1 MPIGFRQRIKDQLRA
16 LIIKKQVLFMKKV
29 TLGAAILSAL
39 LAAGCNDDSSKKN
52 TMADSKPAQTQ
63 NADVDSSKSMN
74 DMTNKDMK
82 NDGSNPFFKEWDTPY
97 GIPPFDQIKD
107 EHFAPAFDKAIAQ
120 ARTDINLLANSAT
133 KPTFENTI
141 EEIEYGS
148 KLLTKVANVFF
159 NLTSAN
165 TNPELQKIQKEIGP
179 KLSALQD
186 DMNLNADLFKRVA
199 AVYERKDE
207 LGLRPD
213 QMLLLEEQY
222 KSFVRGGANLN
233 DEEKQKLRELNKELT
248 ELSLTF
254 AENVLAETN
263 DWEMVVEDEAKLEG
277 LPQGLIDA
285 AADTAEKR
293 GYEGKWVFTTHR
305 PSKTPFL
312 KFSKNRELREKMY
325 YGYTHRGDNDNAHD
339 NKKIA
344 SKIAQLRAK
353 KAQLMGY
360 ETHADFVLEERT
372 AKNAD
377 NVYDLLNQVWPAA
390 LEQAKAERALMQEQ
404 IDKEGG
410 DFTLKAWDWRY
421 YAEKVRNEKY
431 ALDAAAVKP
440 YFSLES
446 TLQGVFYTANRLF
459 GMNFK
464 ERFDLP
470 KYHEDVRTFEVTDK
484 NGDLIGIY
492 LTDHYVRDG
501 KRGGAWMNSYRKQ
514 FVTEDGEFVKPIIV
528 NVLNYP
534 RPVGDEPTLLTFDQ
548 ASTLFHEFGHA
559 AHGLLSDGIYP
570 SQTGTAVP
578 RDFVEFP
585 SQVLENW
592 MLEPEV
598 LAKFAKHYKT
608 GEVIPQEMIDKIQA
622 ASKFNQGFATTEY
635 MAAAL
640 LDMAW
645 HTQDGKVL
653 KEADAFEKMVLD
665 DLGLIPEI
673 APRYRT
679 TYFSHIFSGGY
690 SAGYYSYIWSEIFA
704 ADAYQAF
711 RENGIFDKETADKFK
726 KFILSKGGTQDPL
739 ELYKKFRGKEA
750 DPKYLMI
757 SRGLIEEDK
766 E

>member
-1 MPIGFRQRIKDQLRA
+1 MINKIGNYMRKL
-16 LIIKKQVLFMKKV
+16 
-29 TLGAAILSAL
+29 TLGAAIVSAL
-39 LAAGCNDDSSKKN
+39 LAVGCNDSEEKQSTAAEKVQAAQTEQTDTTAGKTADKAKEESTEAS
-52 TMADSKPAQTQ
+52 ADST
-63 NADVDSSKSMN
+63 
-74 DMTNKDMK
+74 
-82 NDGSNPFFKEWDTPY
+82 NPFFQEWDTPY
-97 GIPPFDQIKD
+97 GMPPFEKIKD
-107 EHFAPAFDKAIAQ
+107 EHYAPAYEKAIAE
-120 ARTDINLLANSAT
+120 ARADVDGIINNPDE
-133 KPTFENTI
+133 PTFENTI
-141 EEIEYGS
+141 EALEYSGD
-148 KLLTKVANVFF
+148 LLTKVSGVFY

-179 KLSALQD
+179 KLSALRD

-199 AVYERKDE
+199 AVYEKRDE
-207 LGLRPD
+207 LGLRED
-213 QMLLLEEQY
+213 QMRLLEEAY
-222 KSFVRGGANLN
+222 KSFVRGGAKLN
-233 DEEKQKLRELNKELT
+233 DEEKQQLRDLNKEMT
-248 ELSLTF
+248 ELALAFS
-254 AENVLAETN
+254 ENVLAETN
-263 DWEMVVEDEAKLEG
+263 NWEMVIDNKEELAG
-277 LPQGLIDA
+277 LSQGLIDA

-293 GYEGKWVFTTHR
+293 DHEGKWVFTTHR

-312 KFSKNRELREKMY
+312 MYSTNRELREKMY
-325 YGYTHRGDNDNAHD
+325 HGYTHRGDNDNAND
-339 NKKIA
+339 NKENAAKL
-344 SKIAQLRAK
+344 AQLRAK
-353 KAQLMGY
+353 KAQLLGY
-360 ETHADFVLEERT
+360 DTHADFVLEERT

-377 NVYDLLNQVWPAA
+377 NVYNLLNQVWPAA
-390 LEQAKAERALMQEQ
+390 LEQAKAERALMQEM

-410 DFTLKAWDWRY
+410 DFKLKASDWRY
-421 YAEKVRNEKY
+421 YAEKIRNEKY
-431 ALDAAAVKP
+431 SLDEAAVKP

-446 TLQGVFYTANRLF
+446 TLQGVFYTANKLF

-470 KYHEDVRTFEVTDK
+470 KYHEDVRTFEVTDE
-484 NGDLIGIY
+484 NGELIGIY

-559 AHGLLSDGIYP
+559 AHGLLSDGVYP
-570 SQTGTAVP
+570 SQTGTSVP

-645 HTQDGKVL
+645 HTLDGEEL
-653 KEADAFEKMVLD
+653 KDADAFEKATLD
-665 DLGLIPEI
+665 ELGLIPEI
-673 APRYRT
+673 APRYRS
-679 TYFSHIFSGGY
+679 TYFNHIFSSASGGY

-711 RENGIFDKETADKFK
+711 RENGIFDKETADKYVE
-726 KFILSKGGTQDPL
+726 FILSKGGTQDPL

-757 SRGLIEEDK
+757 SRGLIEED
-766 E
+766 EE

>member
-1 MPIGFRQRIKDQLRA
+1 
-16 LIIKKQVLFMKKV
+16 MKKL
-29 TLGAAILSAL
+29 TLGAAIVSAL
-39 LAAGCNDDSSKKN
+39 LAAGCGDDSAKK
-52 TMADSKPAQTQ
+52 
-63 NADVDSSKSMN
+63 ADVAEAKAAQMDKVDASSSDAKAA
-74 DMTNKDMK
+74 DTNKDSATT
-82 NDGSNPFFKEWDTPY
+82 GSNPFFEEWDTPY
-97 GIPPFDQIKD
+97 GMPPFDKIKD
-107 EHFAPAFDKAIAQ
+107 EHFAPAFEKAIAE
-120 ARTDINLLANSAT
+120 ARSDVEAIANNPEA
-133 KPTFENTI
+133 PTFENTI
-141 EEIEYGS
+141 EAMEYSG
-148 KLLTKVANVFF
+148 KLMTKVANVFF

-165 TNPELQKIQKEIGP
+165 TNPELQKIQKDVGP
-179 KLSALQD
+179 KLSALSD
-186 DMNLNADLFKRVA
+186 DISLNPALFKRVETI
-199 AVYERKDE
+199 YNQREE
-207 LGLRPD
+207 LGLRED
-213 QMLLLEEQY
+213 QMRLLEENY
-222 KSFVRGGANLN
+222 KSFVRGGAKLN
-233 DEEKQKLRELNKELT
+233 DEEKQQLRDLNKEMT
-248 ELSLTF
+248 ELALAFS
-254 AENVLAETN
+254 ENVLAETN
-263 DWEMVVEDEAKLEG
+263 NWELVIDNEDDLAG
-277 LPQGLIDA
+277 LSQGLIDA

-293 GYEGKWVFTTHR
+293 GHEGKWVFTTHR

-312 KFSKNRELREKMY
+312 MYSEKPELREKMY
-325 YGYTHRGDNDNAHD
+325 YAYTHRGDNDNEHD
-339 NKKIA
+339 NKKHA
-344 SKIAQLRAK
+344 AKLAQLRAK
-353 KAQLMGY
+353 KAQLLGY
-360 ETHADFVLEERT
+360 DTHADFVLEERT
-372 AKNAD
+372 AQNAE
-377 NVYDLLNQVWPAA
+377 NVYNLLNQVWPAA

-404 IDKEGG
+404 IEKEGK
-410 DFTLKAWDWRY
+410 DFKLKASDWRY

-431 ALDAAAVKP
+431 ALDEAAVKP

-446 TLQGVFYTANRLF
+446 TLQGVFYTAQKLF

-470 KYHEDVRTFEVTDK
+470 KYHDDVRTFEVTD
-484 NGDLIGIY
+484 NDGELIGIY
-492 LTDHYVRDG
+492 ISDFYVRDG

-514 FVTEDGEFVKPIIV
+514 FVTQDGEFVKPIIV

-559 AHGLLSDGIYP
+559 AHGLLSDGVYP
-570 SQTGTAVP
+570 SQTGTSVP

-598 LAKFAKHYKT
+598 LAQFAKHYKT
-608 GEVIPQEMIDKIQA
+608 GEVIPQELINKIQA

-645 HTQDGKVL
+645 HTLDGKDV
-653 KEADAFEKMVLD
+653 KDADAFEKATLNE
-665 DLGLIPEI
+665 LGLIPEI

-679 TYFSHIFSGGY
+679 TYFNHIFSSASGGY

-711 RENGIFDKETADKFK
+711 RENGIFDKETADKYVE
-726 KFILSKGGTQDPL
+726 FILSKGGTQDPL

-757 SRGLIEEDK
+757 SRGLIDADK

>member
-1 MPIGFRQRIKDQLRA
+1 
-16 LIIKKQVLFMKKV
+16 MKKL
-29 TLGAAILSAL
+29 TLGAAIVSAL
-39 LAAGCNDDSSKKN
+39 LAAGCGDDSAKK
-52 TMADSKPAQTQ
+52 ADATETKAAQIEAA
-63 NADVDSSKSMN
+63 NAKATTSSE
-74 DMTNKDMK
+74 TNSEKDMASA
-82 NDGSNPFFKEWDTPY
+82 NGNPFFQEWDTPY
-97 GIPPFDQIKD
+97 GMPPFEQIKD
-107 EHFAPAFDKAIAQ
+107 EHYGPAFDKALEEARAEIEVIA
-120 ARTDINLLANSAT
+120 NNSEA
-133 KPTFENTI
+133 PTFENTI
-141 EEIEYGS
+141 EAMEYSG

-165 TNPELQKIQKEIGP
+165 TNPELQKIQKDVGP
-179 KLSALQD
+179 KLSAFSD
-186 DMNLNADLFKRVA
+186 DISLNPDLFKRVE
-199 AVYERKDE
+199 AVYQQREE
-207 LGLRPD
+207 LGLRED
-213 QMLLLEEQY
+213 QMRLLEENY
-222 KSFVRGGANLN
+222 KSFVRGGAKLN
-233 DEEKQKLRELNKELT
+233 DEEKQQLRDLNKEMT
-248 ELSLTF
+248 ELALSF
-254 AENVLAETN
+254 SENVLAETN
-263 DWEMVVEDEAKLEG
+263 DWEMVIDNEEDLAG
-277 LPQGLIDA
+277 LSQGLIDA

-293 GYEGKWVFTTHR
+293 GHEGKWVFTTHR

-312 KFSKNRELREKMY
+312 MYSEKPELREKMY
-325 YGYTHRGDNDNAHD
+325 YAYTHRGDNDNAND
-339 NKKIA
+339 NKQNAAKL
-344 SKIAQLRAK
+344 AQLRAK
-353 KAQLMGY
+353 KAQLLGY
-360 ETHADFVLEERT
+360 DTHADFVLEERT
-372 AKNAD
+372 AKNAE
-377 NVYDLLNQVWPAA
+377 NVYNLLNQVWPAA

-404 IDKEGG
+404 IAKDGK
-410 DFTLKAWDWRY
+410 DFKLKASDWRY

-431 ALDAAAVKP
+431 ALDEAAVKP

-470 KYHEDVRTFEVTDK
+470 KYHDDVRTFEVTD
-484 NGDLIGIY
+484 NDGELIGIY
-492 LTDHYVRDG
+492 ITDHYVRDG

-548 ASTLFHEFGHA
+548 ANTLFHEFGHA

-570 SQTGTAVP
+570 SQTGTSVP

-608 GEVIPQEMIDKIQA
+608 GEVIPQELINKIQA

-645 HTQDGKVL
+645 HTLDGKDL
-653 KEADAFEKMVLD
+653 KDADAFEKATLD
-665 DLGLIPEI
+665 ELGLIPEI
-673 APRYRT
+673 APRYRS
-679 TYFSHIFSGGY
+679 TYFNHIFSSASGGY

-711 RENGIFDKETADKFK
+711 RENGIFDKETADKYVE
-726 KFILSKGGTQDPL
+726 FILSKGGTQDPL

-757 SRGLIEEDK
+757 SRGLIESEK

>member
-1 MPIGFRQRIKDQLRA
+1 
-16 LIIKKQVLFMKKV
+16 MKKL
-29 TLGAAILSAL
+29 TIGAAIVSAV
-39 LAAGCNDDSSKKN
+39 LAVGCGGDSENKAGVAE
-52 TMADSKPAQTQ
+52 TKPAQTDQ
-63 NADVDSSKSMN
+63 AQINN
-74 DMTNKDMK
+74 
-82 NDGSNPFFKEWDTPY
+82 NDGAKDSKDSVSTGGNPFFEQWDTPF
-97 GIPPFDQIKD
+97 GMPPFDQIKD
-107 EHFAPAFDKAIAQ
+107 EHYAPAFDKAIAE
-120 ARTDINLLANSAT
+120 ARAEMDTIANNPEA
-133 KPTFENTI
+133 PTFKNTI
-141 EEIEYGS
+141 EAMEYSG
-148 KLLTKVANVFF
+148 KLLTKVSSVFF

-165 TNPELQKIQKEIGP
+165 TNPKLQEIQKDVGP
-179 KLSALQD
+179 KLSAFRD
-186 DMNLNADLFKRVA
+186 DISLNPKLFERVE
-199 AVYERKDE
+199 AVYQQRNE
-207 LGLRPD
+207 LGLRED
-213 QMLLLEEQY
+213 QMRLLEENY
-222 KSFVRGGANLN
+222 KSFVRGGAKLN
-233 DEEKQKLRELNKELT
+233 EEQKQQLRDFNKEMT
-248 ELSLTF
+248 ELALAFS
-254 AENVLAETN
+254 ENVLAETN
-263 DWEMVVEDEAKLEG
+263 NWEMVIDNEEDLAG

-285 AADTAEKR
+285 AADTAKKR
-293 GYEGKWVFTTHR
+293 GHEGKWVFTTHR

-312 KFSKNRELREKMY
+312 MYSEKPELRAKMY
-325 YGYTHRGDNDNAHD
+325 HGYTHRGDNDNAND
-339 NKKIA
+339 NKEIA
-344 SKIAQLRAK
+344 AKLAKLRAK
-353 KAQLMGY
+353 KAQLLGY
-360 ETHADFVLEERT
+360 DTHADFVLEERT
-372 AKNAD
+372 AKNAK
-377 NVYDLLNQVWPAA
+377 NVYELLNQVWPAA

-404 IDKEGG
+404 IEKDGK
-410 DFTLKAWDWRY
+410 DFKLQASDWRY
-421 YAEKVRNEKY
+421 YAAKVRNEKY
-431 ALDAAAVKP
+431 ALDEEAVKP

-470 KYHEDVRTFEVTDK
+470 KYHDDVRTFEVTD
-484 NGDLIGIY
+484 NDGELIGIFI
-492 LTDHYVRDG
+492 TDHYVRDG

-559 AHGLLSDGIYP
+559 AHGLLSDGVYP
-570 SQTGTAVP
+570 SQTGTSVP

-598 LAKFAKHYKT
+598 LAQFAKHYKT
-608 GEVIPQEMIDKIQA
+608 GEVIPQELIDKIQA

-645 HTQDGKVL
+645 HTLDGKEL
-653 KEADAFEKMVLD
+653 KDANAFEKATLD
-665 DLGLIPEI
+665 ELGLIPEI

-679 TYFSHIFSGGY
+679 TYFNHIFSSASGGY

-711 RENGIFDKETADKFK
+711 RENGIFDKETADKYK
-726 KFILSKGGTQDPL
+726 KYILSSGGTQDPI

-757 SRGLIEEDK
+757 SRGLIEDDK

>member
-1 MPIGFRQRIKDQLRA
+1 
-16 LIIKKQVLFMKKV
+16 MKKL
-29 TLGAAILSAL
+29 TLGAAIVSAV
-39 LAAGCNDDSSKKN
+39 LAVGCGDDSAKE
-52 TMADSKPAQTQ
+52 TGAAETKPAQTDQ
-63 NADVDSSKSMN
+63 AQMIN
-74 DMTNKDMK
+74 
-82 NDGSNPFFKEWDTPY
+82 NDGAKDSKDSASTGGNPFFEKWDTPF
-97 GIPPFDQIKD
+97 GMPPFDQIKD
-107 EHFAPAFDKAIAQ
+107 EHYGPAFEKAIAE
-120 ARTDINLLANSAT
+120 ARAEMGAIANNPEA
-133 KPTFENTI
+133 PTFENTI
-141 EEIEYGS
+141 EAMEYSG
-148 KLLTKVANVFF
+148 KLLTKVSSVFF

-165 TNPELQKIQKEIGP
+165 TNPKLQEIQKDVGP
-179 KLSALQD
+179 KLSAFRD
-186 DMNLNADLFKRVA
+186 DISLNPKLFERVE
-199 AVYERKDE
+199 AVYQQRNEF
-207 LGLRPD
+207 GLRED
-213 QMLLLEEQY
+213 QMRLLEDNY
-222 KSFVRGGANLN
+222 KSFVRGGAKLN
-233 DEEKQKLRELNKELT
+233 EEQKQQLRDFNKEMT
-248 ELSLTF
+248 ELALAFS
-254 AENVLAETN
+254 ENVLAETN
-263 DWEMVVEDEAKLEG
+263 YWEMVIDNEEDLAG

-285 AADTAEKR
+285 AAETATKR
-293 GYEGKWVFTTHR
+293 GHEGKWVFTTHR

-312 KFSKNRELREKMY
+312 MYSEKPELRAKMY
-325 YGYTHRGDNDNAHD
+325 HGYTHRGDNDNAND
-339 NKKIA
+339 NKVIA
-344 SKIAQLRAK
+344 AKLAKLRAK
-353 KAQLMGY
+353 KAQLLGY
-360 ETHADFVLEERT
+360 ATHADFVLEERT
-372 AKNAD
+372 AKNGE
-377 NVYDLLNQVWPAA
+377 NVYELLNQVWPAA

-404 IDKEGG
+404 IEKEGK
-410 DFTLKAWDWRY
+410 DFKLKASDWRY
-421 YAEKVRNEKY
+421 YAAKVRNEKY
-431 ALDAAAVKP
+431 ALDEEAVKP

-470 KYHEDVRTFEVTDK
+470 KYHDDVRTFEVTD
-484 NGDLIGIY
+484 NDGELIGIF

-559 AHGLLSDGIYP
+559 AHGLLSDGVYP
-570 SQTGTAVP
+570 SQTGTSVP

-598 LAKFAKHYKT
+598 LAQFAKHYKT
-608 GEVIPQEMIDKIQA
+608 GEVIPQELIDKIQA

-645 HTQDGKVL
+645 HTLDGKEL
-653 KEADAFEKMVLD
+653 KDANAFEKATLD
-665 DLGLIPEI
+665 ELGLIPEI

-679 TYFSHIFSGGY
+679 TYFNHIFSSASGGY

-711 RENGIFDKETADKFK
+711 RENGIFDKETAK
-726 KFILSKGGTQDPL
+726 KYKKYILSSGGTQDPI

-757 SRGLIEEDK
+757 SRGLIDANES
-766 E
+766 

>member
-1 MPIGFRQRIKDQLRA
+1 
-16 LIIKKQVLFMKKV
+16 MKKL
-29 TLGAAILSAL
+29 TLGAAIVSAL
-39 LAAGCNDDSSKKN
+39 LAAGCGDDSAQKAETTETK
-52 TMADSKPAQTQ
+52 AAQTEA
-63 NADVDSSKSMN
+63 ADAKAA
-74 DMTNKDMK
+74 TNPEAGTEKDMAGA
-82 NDGSNPFFKEWDTPY
+82 DDNPFFKEWDTPY
-97 GIPPFDQIKD
+97 GMPPFEQIKD
-107 EHFAPAFDKAIAQ
+107 EHFGPAFEKAIAE
-120 ARTDINLLANSAT
+120 ARAEVEVIANNPEA
-133 KPTFENTI
+133 PTFENTI
-141 EEIEYGS
+141 EAMEYSG
-148 KLLTKVANVFF
+148 KLMTKVANVFF

-165 TNPELQKIQKEIGP
+165 TNPELQKIQKDVGP
-179 KLSALQD
+179 KLSALRD
-186 DMNLNADLFKRVA
+186 DISLNPTLFKRVETI
-199 AVYERKDE
+199 YNQREE
-207 LGLRPD
+207 LSLRED
-213 QMLLLEEQY
+213 QMRLLEENY
-222 KSFVRGGANLN
+222 KSFVRGGAKLN
-233 DEEKQKLRELNKELT
+233 DEEKQQLRDLNKEMT
-248 ELSLTF
+248 ELALSF
-254 AENVLAETN
+254 SENVLAETN
-263 DWEMVVEDEAKLEG
+263 NWEMVIDNEEDLAG
-277 LPQGLIDA
+277 LSQGLIDA
-285 AADTAEKR
+285 AADTAAKR
-293 GYEGKWVFTTHR
+293 GHEGKWVFTTHR

-312 KFSKNRELREKMY
+312 MYSEKPELREKMY
-325 YGYTHRGDNDNAHD
+325 YAYTHRGDNDNAND
-339 NKKIA
+339 NKKNA
-344 SKIAQLRAK
+344 SKLAQLRAK
-353 KAQLMGY
+353 KAQLLGY
-360 ETHADFVLEERT
+360 DTHADFVLEERT
-372 AKNAD
+372 AKNAE
-377 NVYDLLNQVWPAA
+377 NVYNLLNQVWPAA

-404 IDKEGG
+404 IAKDGK
-410 DFTLKAWDWRY
+410 DFKLKASDWRY

-431 ALDAAAVKP
+431 ALDEAAVKP

-446 TLQGVFYTANRLF
+446 TLQGVFYTANKLF

-470 KYHEDVRTFEVTDK
+470 KYHDDVRTFEVTD
-484 NGDLIGIY
+484 NDGELIGIY
-492 LTDHYVRDG
+492 ITDHYVRDG

-548 ASTLFHEFGHA
+548 ANTLFHEFGHA

-570 SQTGTAVP
+570 SQTGTSVP

-608 GEVIPQEMIDKIQA
+608 GEVIPQELINKIQA

-645 HTQDGKVL
+645 HTLDGKNL
-653 KEADAFEKMVLD
+653 KDADAFEKATLD
-665 DLGLIPEI
+665 ELGLIPEI
-673 APRYRT
+673 APRYRS
-679 TYFSHIFSGGY
+679 TYFNHIFSSASGGY

-711 RENGIFDKETADKFK
+711 RENGIFDKETADKYVE
-726 KFILSKGGTQDPL
+726 FILSKGGTQDPL

-757 SRGLIEEDK
+757 SRGLIESDK